1 MIYKD
6 VEYEGWVYY
15 PHPETKLR
23 HFQDPSL
30 LEVIAYP
37 IPEIKYGDE
46 VQILVDAQEI
56 EVSRRQML
64 DDRMDRKR

>member
-1 MIYKD
+1 VIYKD

-23 HFQDPSL
+23 HFQDSSL

-46 VQILVDAQEI
+46 VQVLVDPQEI
-56 EVSRRQML
+56 EVSRTS
-64 DDRMDRKR
+64 

>member
-1 MIYKD
+1 M
-6 VEYEGWVYY
+6 YY
-15 PHPETKLR
+15 PRRETKLR

-46 VQILVDAQEI
+46 VQALINPKEI
-56 EVSRRQML
+56 EVTW
-64 DDRMDRKR
+64 

>member
-1 MIYKD
+1 VK
-6 VEYEGWVYY
+6 YEGWVYY

-23 HFQDPSL
+23 NFQDPSL

-46 VQILVDAQEI
+46 IKVHVNPDRIV
-56 EVSRRQML
+56 VSKL
-64 DDRMDRKR
+64 S